1 MDMTDAIGTG
11 VAAADVAAGA
21 LLKLKAPVAET
32 AHASFVRAQSDMLT
46 WDLACHAQI
55 VKI

>member
-46 WDLACHAQI
+46 WDLACHAQT